1 VTSSSGNRGI
11 LIPVFFRAPHG
22 GLHAHVADQV
32 TFAQMSGLTPIVVS
46 PPGPWAQSMAARTR
60 VITDDF
66 SDIDALADR
75 VRDEPFELIHA
86 HPGKARMLAF
96 ALTATRQ
103 VPLVVTYHGPRPETL
118 TAADPLVDIAVVVSD
133 FTRRYVLRKTDIQ
146 PGKLWVIPNA
156 IDTDSFHPPSQ
167 REPTQGLPSV
177 LIATRLDPDK
187 EFVTSIVS
195 ECLHLASE
203 DAQWHDVNWRIC
215 GDGAARDTIHNACEH
230 LNAKIGRQ
238 AATMLGWCSP
248 DQLAAEMRSADVV
261 MAPGR
266 SALEGIASGVPT
278 VALGSKGYVGFL
290 AGDGLLT
297 GLDCNFGGGGIGR
310 ANYPPGQAL
319 ADIKVAMSRRDD
331 AQLQAAYTAIAHSRT
346 MRNIAHQH
354 QLVWDLAGSLH
365 HR

>member
-1 VTSSSGNRGI
+1 VTSATEGRGI

-32 TFAQMSGLTPIVVS
+32 TFAHMCGLRPIVVC
-46 PPGPWAQSMAARTR
+46 PPGPWAQSMASRAR

-66 SDIDALADR
+66 TDIDALADR
-75 VRDEPFELIHA
+75 VRNEPFELIHA

-96 ALTATRQ
+96 ALTAARR

-133 FTRRYVLRKTDIQ
+133 FTRRYVIRKTDVE

-156 IDTDSFHPPSQ
+156 IDTDSFHPPAQ
-167 REPTQGLPSV
+167 RKPSSGPPSI

-187 EFVTSIVS
+187 EFVTSILS
-195 ECLHLASE
+195 ECLHLAAA
-203 DAQWHDVNWRIC
+203 DAQWHGVNWRIC
-215 GDGAARDTIHNACEH
+215 GDGEARDSIQSACEY
-230 LNAKIGRQ
+230 LNAKVGRQ
-238 AATMLGWCSP
+238 ASTLLGWCTP
-248 DQLAAEMRSADVV
+248 EQLAAEMRSADVV

-290 AGDGLLT
+290 AGEGLLT

-310 ANYPPGQAL
+310 AKYQPGQAL
-319 ADIKVAMSRRDD
+319 IDLKVAMSRRDD
-331 AQLQAAYTAIAHSRT
+331 AQLLSAYAAIARSRT
-346 MRNIAHQH
+346 MDAVAQRH
-354 QLVWDLAGSLH
+354 QLVWDLAGSLP
-365 HR
+365 RR